1 MLHQQSQRAQA
12 VAHQGDHR
20 LCVHLGV
27 GAPSPRPQPKAP
39 SPLAASCLQVAPTQP
54 ELGASKA
61 AWELCAPHQ
70 VSSQT
75 ALRPP
80 HSWLPAYWRAH
91 LLRYSNKTIFDHG
104 NPNYNM
110 PNQVSGA
117 VKRGGAT
124 AHLSL
129 YCVLAPPAWLIIAVL
144 YWRCYCSGLAR
155 GNWQWIKILVNKLT
169 GSPKSS
175 CISLK
180 RGYASWQICNI
191 RFTGT

>member
-1 MLHQQSQRAQA
+1 MSTLSVYPSLPVLLHQQSKRAQA

-27 GAPSPRPQPKAP
+27 GAPPPRPQPKAP
-39 SPLAASCLQVAPTQP
+39 NPLTASCLQVAPSQP

-80 HSWLPAYWRAH
+80 HSWMPAYWRAH

-104 NPNYNM
+104 SPNYNM
-110 PNQVSGA
+110 GALKTQVQHFVGEN
-117 VKRGGAT
+117 V
-124 AHLSL
+124 
-129 YCVLAPPAWLIIAVL
+129 AWEKVTT
-144 YWRCYCSGLAR
+144 
-155 GNWQWIKILVNKLT
+155 N
-169 GSPKSS
+169 
-175 CISLK
+175 
-180 RGYASWQICNI
+180 
-191 RFTGT
+191 